1 MDNNQVNQAK
11 GENETDILN
20 NCIQHARAILNEQL
34 AQIKSKKYDF
44 APEFK
49 FMTIQLYLVGVMW
62 QYYEKQQHL
71 ESDVARDK
79 AFSTLYSMMVRDGAK
94 AKRAEKQISFIKEM
108 SKLKDGDEA
117 LAIHI
122 GYESEP
128 DDESLAEIFDHYV
141 DEPRVSGAL
150 WRSYDRG
157 KKIILLGGLL
167 VGMAAVWF
175 VTIFIPDS
183 SELAILATGLVAASV
198 FILPTALIGLVM
210 YRHKIKQGKRPR
222 S

>member
-1 MDNNQVNQAK
+1 MDNNQINQAK
-11 GENETDILN
+11 SGDEID
-20 NCIQHARAILNEQL
+20 NCIQYTKAILNEQL
-34 AQIKSKKYDF
+34 DQIKSKKYDF

-49 FMTIQLYLVGVMW
+49 YMTIQLYLVGVMR
-62 QYYEKQQHL
+62 QFYEKQQQLAPEIAL
-71 ESDVARDK
+71 EK
-79 AFSTLYSMMVRDGAK
+79 AFETLHAMMIKDGAK
-94 AKRAEKQISFIKEM
+94 TKLAEKQITFIKEM

-122 GYESEP
+122 GYESQP
-128 DDESLAEIFDHYV
+128 DDESLSEVFDHYV

-167 VGMAAVWF
+167 VGMVAVWF
-175 VTIFIPDS
+175 VTIFIPES
-183 SELAILATGLVAASV
+183 SELAILATGLVAACL
-198 FILPTALIGLVM
+198 FILPTFLIGLLI
-210 YRHKIKQGKRPR
+210 YRSKIKQSKH